1 MDIQKMIAELRTERE
16 CLDAALMNLHKL
28 ALKRSP
34 RRGRPP
40 SWDAVAAAP
49 PKKQQRVPKRRL
61 QRVPSSKVMTVGMG

>member
-28 ALKRSP
+28 ALKRAP

-40 SWDAVAAAP
+40 AWDTVAAATA
-49 PKKQQRVPKRRL
+49 KKAPRPPKRRL
-61 QRVPSSKVMTVGMG
+61 HKVPSAKVMTVGMG